1 MKSSGLFQV
10 IINAVVIP
18 VLVSCGSGE
27 RDFDA
32 CGQIEATEVVVSAEN
47 NGKIFQLDVEEGEV
61 LRKGSIVGYID
72 SIPLYLQKRELEEK
86 KLSLESK
93 IIDID
98 RQLAPQKASLANLKR
113 DFNRYNTLLVKDA
126 ATQKQV
132 DDIESQIKVT
142 ERNIDAQKQTYEKT
156 NSNITKEMDILGV
169 QIEQKKDL
177 LRKCRICSP
186 INGTV
191 MTKYAEE
198 GEMVTTGK
206 PVFKIADM
214 DDVYVKAYFTTRQ
227 LSGVK
232 LGDNVY
238 VTVEDGTDTP
248 RQYKGKIRWISDQAE
263 FTPKNIQTK
272 DEQADMV
279 YASKIALTNDGF
291 LRIGM
296 YAYVNLK
303 PEK

>member
-1 MKSSGLFQV
+1 MRSSGFFQV
-10 IINAVVIP
+10 IINAAMIP
-18 VLVSCGSGE
+18 LLVSCVGGE
-27 RDFDA
+27 REFDA

-47 NGKIFQLDVEEGEV
+47 NGKIFQLNIEEGDV
-61 LRKGSIVGYID
+61 LEKGSTVGCID

-86 KLSLESK
+86 RLSLESK
-93 IIDID
+93 IIDLD
-98 RQLAPQKASLANLKR
+98 KQLAPMKANLENLKR
-113 DFNRYNTLLVKDA
+113 DFYRYTTLLVKDA

-132 DDIESQIKVT
+132 DDIESQIKVV

-156 NSNITKEMDILGV
+156 NSNIAKEIDMLGV

-177 LRKCRICSP
+177 LMKCRITSP

-214 DDVYVKAYFTTRQ
+214 DNVYVKAYFTTAQ
-227 LSGVK
+227 LSEVK
-232 LGDNVY
+232 LGDIVE
-238 VTVEDGTDTP
+238 VTVEDGTDSP

-263 FTPKNIQTK
+263 FTPKNIQAK
-272 DEQADMV
+272 DEKADMV
-279 YASKIALTNDGF
+279 YASKIALHNDGF

-303 PEK
+303 

>member
-1 MKSSGLFQV
+1 MISTA
-10 IINAVVIP
+10 IIP
-18 VLVSCGSGE
+18 LLVSCGSGE
-27 RDFDA
+27 REFDA

-47 NGKIFQLDVEEGEV
+47 NGKIFQLSVEEGDILE
-61 LRKGSIVGYID
+61 KGCIVGYID

-98 RQLAPQKASLANLKR
+98 RQLAPQKANLANLKK
-113 DFNRYNTLLVKDA
+113 DFERYSTLLVKDA

-132 DDIESQIKVT
+132 DDIESQIKVA
-142 ERNIDAQKQTYEKT
+142 ERNIDAQRQTYEKT
-156 NSNITKEMDILGV
+156 NSNIAKEMDILEV
-169 QIEQKKDL
+169 QIEQKKDML
-177 LRKCRICSP
+177 TKCRICSP

-198 GEMVTTGK
+198 GEMITTGK
-206 PVFKIADM
+206 PIFKIADL
-214 DDVYVKAYFTTRQ
+214 DDVYVKAYFTTKQ
-227 LSGVK
+227 LSGIK
-232 LGDNVY
+232 LGDYVN
-238 VTVEDGTDTP
+238 VTVEDGTDNP
-248 RQYKGKIRWISDQAE
+248 RQYKGKIKWISDQAE

-279 YASKIALTNDGF
+279 YASKIALPNDGF

-303 PEK
+303 SEK

>member
-1 MKSSGLFQV
+1 M
-10 IINAVVIP
+10 INATMISL
-18 VLVSCGSGE
+18 LVSCGSGDRE
-27 RDFDA
+27 FDA

-47 NGKIFQLDVEEGEV
+47 NGKIFQLNVDEGDILV
-61 LRKGSIVGYID
+61 KGNIVGCID

-86 KLSLESK
+86 RLSLESK
-93 IIDID
+93 MIDIG
-98 RQLAPQKASLANLKR
+98 RQLAPQKANLANLKK
-113 DFNRYNTLLVKDA
+113 DFDRYSTLLVKDA

-132 DDIESQIKVT
+132 DDIESQIKVA

-169 QIEQKKDL
+169 QIEQKKDML
-177 LRKCRICSP
+177 MKCRICSP

-214 DDVYVKAYFTTRQ
+214 DDVYVKAYFSTSQ
-227 LSGVK
+227 LSGIK
-232 LGDNVY
+232 LGDIVN
-238 VTVEDGTDTP
+238 VTVEDGTDNP
-248 RQYKGKIRWISDQAE
+248 RQYKGKIRWISNQAE

-303 PEK
+303 PVK